1 MTTSSGD
8 TITSGSAGIDA
19 TNEAATLGAE
29 SSITVS
35 ASGTIDPGS
44 ALTGSGHAPAGI
56 VASYNPGLTNA
67 PPVGVS
73 APDDIS
79 ITDFATINASSAGI
93 DGIRA
98 ENYGTG
104 TITVLAEAGA
114 TINAGEYG
122 IAAIGYDGGDVSVTN
137 YATVTGNT
145 AAIDATTTGTVIIDN
160 YGNLIGDVISN
171 NSTFTNEVGGLW
183 SLDGLSTFAGAS
195 TLVNDG
201 ELQSTKASEIF
212 GLSNINNSGAIE
224 VQSGSLKL
232 DSSILGTGTL
242 KIDAGTTLEL
252 AAGVASTQ
260 TVVFSSTTG
269 TLRLDQAENFNGLVS
284 GFSTTDGTQ
293 AHSDQIDLA
302 DINHHSSNFSE
313 LFNSATEIL
322 TVSDGTNTAVIHFSG
337 TVGNLNFVDDGNLVG
352 GVNGTSGTIV
362 YDPPSPSQIVGPVV
376 MHDPGPAAS
385 SKIVAIGPNQTLIG
399 FAASD
404 NYVFNFTGVGRA
416 EVTDY
421 HPPSDSLQFKQSI
434 FANASAALT
443 ATQDDG
449 HGNTVIT
456 IDAHDTI
463 TLGGVLKTQLHASDF
478 HIL

>member
-1 MTTSSGD
+1 
-8 TITSGSAGIDA
+8 
-19 TNEAATLGAE
+19 
-29 SSITVS
+29 VS

-67 PPVGVS
+67 PPVSVS

-98 ENYGTG
+98 ENYGAG

-137 YATVTGNT
+137 YAAVTGNT

-160 YGNLIGDVISN
+160 YGNLIGDVISDN
-171 NSTFTNEVGGLW
+171 ATFTNEVGGLW
-183 SLDGLSTFAGAS
+183 SLDGLSTFTGAS

-201 ELQSTKASEIF
+201 ELQSTNASEIS
-212 GLSNINNSGAIE
+212 GLSNVNNSGTIE

-242 KIDAGTTLEL
+242 KIDAGATLEL
-252 AAGVASTQ
+252 GAGVASTE
-260 TVVFSSTTG
+260 TVVFGSTTG
-269 TLRLDQAENFNGLVS
+269 TLKLDQAENFSGVIS

-302 DINHHSSNFSE
+302 DINHNSPSFSE
-313 LFNSATEIL
+313 LFNSTTDIL
-322 TVSDGTNTAVIHFSG
+322 TVTDGTNTAVIHFSG
-337 TVGNLNFVDDGNLVG
+337 AIGTLNFVNDGSLVD
-352 GVNGTSGTIV
+352 GVAGTSGTIV
-362 YDPPSPSQIVGPVV
+362 YDPPSTDQTTNEAVV
-376 MHDPGPAAS
+376 RDPAQVHNVVLAA
-385 SKIVAIGPNQTLIG
+385 AQNQTIG
-399 FAASD
+399 GLAASD
-404 NYVFNFTGVGRA
+404 NFAFNFGHLGHA
-416 EVTDY
+416 DSTDF
-421 HPPSDSLQFKQSI
+421 H
-434 FANASAALT
+434 
-443 ATQDDG
+443 
-449 HGNTVIT
+449 
-456 IDAHDTI
+456 DAHPFGKTTFMNALAASSASPDEGYNHPTI
-463 TLGGVLKTQLHASDF
+463 AVNDHDPIGGPLKAQMHAAEY
-478 HIL
+478 HIV